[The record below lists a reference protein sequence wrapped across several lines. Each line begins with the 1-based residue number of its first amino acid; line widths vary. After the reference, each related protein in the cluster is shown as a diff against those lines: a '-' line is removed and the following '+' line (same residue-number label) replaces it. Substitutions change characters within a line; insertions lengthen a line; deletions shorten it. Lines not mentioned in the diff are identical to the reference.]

1 MFSHGRF
8 PRRIDMS
15 VRVALILVILSFI
28 ALSNA
33 AISSFQVGPDWKHYP
48 YHPQGTKIQFPQ
60 DEGSHSSQAS
70 TRMEWWYGLFH
81 VAGERTAKEYTV
93 IVAFFYETYT
103 NKFTNVRFFHITD
116 LIERRVISD
125 TTYVGRLAAKKEYL
139 DLRYEHGL
147 KSDRWYTKRAPDG
160 ELRPFQYD
168 LEVRGSSRHPGASIE
183 FEMNTIKRP
192 AIIGENG
199 YIEIGKSGNSWYY
212 SLTRMKVRGTLSLDG
227 SLEAVSGI
235 GWMDHQWGPFFLTPR
250 SDRINS
256 YEWFG
261 IQLDDGED
269 IMVNEI
275 FKYDQ
280 VPKDGSHGG
289 VFWFPRDGAPGRTL
303 DYTLERLEFW
313 QGPWT
318 NNYYSCK
325 WRLIIPDRG
334 LNLVITSRVKN
345 QMLDFIFPFWEGRCS
360 VTGTQTINGVKRTVR
375 GLALAELT
383 HSFNFDKEGGLVSSA
398 QKTIM
403 PTIYA
408 GGSVEI
414 NSRRGGKSE
423 FGEDE
428 MTISLDLESRL
439 RFQSTIKTQLI
450 LSDFPKRSECSL
462 KLREAYV
469 SYPAFLWDELDLC
482 AGRQRIVW
490 GTAGKIRPTDN
501 LNPDDLSD
509 PMNFGEK
516 MPTNSVRVTY
526 SLNEFTSVTGILLP
540 TFTPATLTEGNPPTR
555 PIVSLPWAAAMKKM
569 KEGLTLPEEESGDPM
584 YAFKLQSRS
593 FGCHVSLSYFQ
604 GRDDIPIIKDITL
617 HDVDSTT
624 TNSYVDMV
632 YPRIKVIGGD
642 LAGRIGD
649 LEVWGEVGYFIPEK
663 MAQETLLPIGASTN
677 EILEHPYVK
686 YTIGGEHTFSNGVYL
701 SGEFCHGFS
710 DERGEDLSNFLLA
723 RVEKRLFHDKV
734 ELIFPITL
742 EIDLERKNDPVPS
755 SVISPEIVYHP
766 TNAADFRLGCYLI
779 EGKEDSKFGEFR
791 ENHEI
796 FLRFIYSF

>member
-1 MFSHGRF
+1 
-8 PRRIDMS
+8 
-15 VRVALILVILSFI
+15 
-28 ALSNA
+28 
-33 AISSFQVGPDWKHYP
+33 
-48 YHPQGTKIQFPQ
+48 
-60 DEGSHSSQAS
+60 
-70 TRMEWWYGLFH
+70 
-81 VAGERTAKEYTV
+81 
-93 IVAFFYETYT
+93 
-103 NKFTNVRFFHITD
+103 
-116 LIERRVISD
+116 
-125 TTYVGRLAAKKEYL
+125 
-139 DLRYEHGL
+139 
-147 KSDRWYTKRAPDG
+147 
-160 ELRPFQYD
+160 
-168 LEVRGSSRHPGASIE
+168 
-183 FEMNTIKRP
+183 
-192 AIIGENG
+192 
-199 YIEIGKSGNSWYY
+199 
-212 SLTRMKVRGTLSLDG
+212 
-227 SLEAVSGI
+227 
-235 GWMDHQWGPFFLTPR
+235 
-250 SDRINS
+250 
-256 YEWFG
+256 
-261 IQLDDGED
+261 
-269 IMVNEI
+269 
-275 FKYDQ
+275 
-280 VPKDGSHGG
+280 
-289 VFWFPRDGAPGRTL
+289 
-303 DYTLERLEFW
+303 
-313 QGPWT
+313 
-318 NNYYSCK
+318 
-325 WRLIIPDRG
+325 
-334 LNLVITSRVKN
+334 
-345 QMLDFIFPFWEGRCS
+345 
-360 VTGTQTINGVKRTVR
+360 
-375 GLALAELT
+375 
-383 HSFNFDKEGGLVSSA
+383 
-398 QKTIM
+398 M
-403 PTIYA
+403 PTIYT

-423 FGEDE
+423 FGENE

-469 SYPAFLWDELDLC
+469 NYPGFLWDKLDLC

-516 MPTNSVRVTY
+516 MPTNSVRATY

-540 TFTPATLTEGNPPTR
+540 TFTPATLTEDNPPTR
-555 PIVSLPWAAAMKKM
+555 PIASLPWAATMKKM
-569 KEGLTLPEEESGDPM
+569 KEGLALPEEESADPM

-593 FGCHVSLSYFQ
+593 FGYHVSLSYFQ

-642 LAGRIGD
+642 LAGRIGE

-663 MAQETLLPIGASTN
+663 MAQETLLPTGASTN
-677 EILEHPYVK
+677 EILEHPYFK
-686 YTIGGEHTFSNGVYL
+686 YTVGGEHTFSNGVYL

-766 TNAADFRLGCYLI
+766 TNAAEFRLGCYLI
-779 EGKEDSKFGEFR
+779 EGEEDSKFGQFR
-791 ENHEI
+791 ENDEV